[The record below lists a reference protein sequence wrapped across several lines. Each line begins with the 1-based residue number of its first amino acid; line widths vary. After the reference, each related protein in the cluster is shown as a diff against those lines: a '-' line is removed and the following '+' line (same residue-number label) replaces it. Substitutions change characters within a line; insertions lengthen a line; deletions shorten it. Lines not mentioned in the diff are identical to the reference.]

1 MFKTV
6 SGLVI
11 AAIAGVAAT
20 AYVPAARAD
29 EAKTPYYPPHYGEFE
44 DGDGY
49 KYDTCKFDGYPGKY
63 VKFDTKK
70 IAEYPH
76 GYYYPPV
83 YYTVSRRTAKYRSA
97 TSQRRR
103 SCTTT
108 SPASTPTK
116 NTTPDET
123 TIDTYYSKFEIKK
136 KANYGTLSCKFKT
149 ENAPAPVP
157 AEPET
162 LE

>member
-29 EAKTPYYPPHYGEFE
+29 EAKTPYYPPHYGAFE
-44 DGDGY
+44 DGYGY
-49 KYDTCKFDGYPGKY
+49 EYDTCNFDGYPGKH
-63 VKFDTKK
+63 VKFDIKK
-70 IAEYPH
+70 VAEYPH

-83 YYTVSRRTAKYRSA
+83 YYTVIKAHCKVPVGYKSKKKIVHYNFPCKY
-97 TSQRRR
+97 TD
-103 SCTTT
+103 
-108 SPASTPTK
+108 K
-116 NTTPDET
+116 KYYPDET
-123 TIDTYYSKFEIKK
+123 TIETYDSKFEIKK

-149 ENAPAPVP
+149 EIAPAPAP